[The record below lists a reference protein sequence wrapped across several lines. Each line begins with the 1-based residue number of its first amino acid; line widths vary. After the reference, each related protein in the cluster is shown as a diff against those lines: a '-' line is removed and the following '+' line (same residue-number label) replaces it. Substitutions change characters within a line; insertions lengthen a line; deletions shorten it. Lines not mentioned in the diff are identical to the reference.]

1 MAHQAAASGGDTR
14 LTKVFVGGLAWE
26 TSKEGVRGH
35 FERFGEILEAVVIAD
50 KGTGRSKGYGFV
62 TFREAEAAMRACL
75 DPYPVIDGR
84 RANCNLACLGV
95 QRSKAPQP
103 LPYLQP
109 YAAVG
114 HVHGGGNINTR
125 AMKAAIAAAGA
136 GGASFVDHGIQQG
149 IPAAAYNM
157 YGSSLLAGKGVVL
170 VKGGCM
176 LVDGT
181 LHISRTTATS
191 HWYSPYFSDYGYQP
205 LTYYQAYGG
214 LAGGA
219 QYQVFNG
226 GAATAG
232 TGGLAMADPTG
243 LYPYYQYGPAVST
256 AAAYSMMQ
264 YPQMYQYAAVGA
276 PQESSPTAVSGLH
289 QFIGAAAF
297 EPNTGGQAGGI
308 TLAQLTAPALPAP
321 APQYQYRLV
330 SPMPIATPDQK
341 KPLA

>member
-1 MAHQAAASGGDTR
+1 
-14 LTKVFVGGLAWE
+14 
-26 TSKEGVRGH
+26 
-35 FERFGEILEAVVIAD
+35 
-50 KGTGRSKGYGFV
+50 V

-125 AMKAAIAAAGA
+125 AMKAAIAAAG
-136 GGASFVDHGIQQG
+136 GGATASFVDHGIQQG

-157 YGSSLLAGKGVVL
+157 Y
-170 VKGGCM
+170 
-176 LVDGT
+176 
-181 LHISRTTATS
+181 
-191 HWYSPYFSDYGYQP
+191 SPYFSDYSYQP

-226 GAATAG
+226 GATTAP
-232 TGGLAMADPTG
+232 TAGLAMADPNG
-243 LYPYYQYGPAVST
+243 LYPYYQYAPAVSA
-256 AAAYSMMQ
+256 AAAYNMMQ

-276 PQESSPTAVSGLH
+276 PPESSPTAVSGLH
-289 QFIGAAAF
+289 QFIGATAF
-297 EPNTGGQAGGI
+297 EPSTGGQAGGM
-308 TLAQLTAPALPAP
+308 TLAQLTAPALPASAP
-321 APQYQYRLV
+321 QYPQYQYRLV

>member
-1 MAHQAAASGGDTR
+1 MSMAHQAAAGGGDTR
-14 LTKVFVGGLAWE
+14 LTKLFVGGLAWE

-125 AMKAAIAAAGA
+125 AMKAAIAAAG
-136 GGASFVDHGIQQG
+136 GGATASFVDHGIQQG

-157 YGSSLLAGKGVVL
+157 YG
-170 VKGGCM
+170 
-176 LVDGT
+176 
-181 LHISRTTATS
+181 
-191 HWYSPYFSDYGYQP
+191 YSPYFSDYSYQP

-226 GAATAG
+226 GATTAP
-232 TGGLAMADPTG
+232 TAGLAMADPNG
-243 LYPYYQYGPAVST
+243 LYPYYQYAPAVSA
-256 AAAYSMMQ
+256 AAAYNMMQ

-276 PQESSPTAVSGLH
+276 PPESSPTAVSGLH
-289 QFIGAAAF
+289 QFIGATAF
-297 EPNTGGQAGGI
+297 EPSTGGQAGGM
-308 TLAQLTAPALPAP
+308 TLAQLTAPALPASAP
-321 APQYQYRLV
+321 QYPQYQYRLV

>member
-1 MAHQAAASGGDTR
+1 MSMAHQAAAGGGDTR

-103 LPYLQP
+103 LSYLQP
-109 YAAVG
+109 YAVG

-125 AMKAAIAAAGA
+125 AMKAAIAATGGGA
-136 GGASFVDHGIQQG
+136 TASFVDHGIQQG

-157 YGSSLLAGKGVVL
+157 YG
-170 VKGGCM
+170 
-176 LVDGT
+176 
-181 LHISRTTATS
+181 
-191 HWYSPYFSDYGYQP
+191 YSPYFSDYSYQP

-226 GAATAG
+226 GATTAP
-232 TGGLAMADPTG
+232 TAGLAMADPNG
-243 LYPYYQYGPAVST
+243 LYPYYQYAPAVSA
-256 AAAYSMMQ
+256 AAAYNMMQ

-276 PQESSPTAVSGLH
+276 PPESSPTAVSGLH
-289 QFIGAAAF
+289 QFIGATAF
-297 EPNTGGQAGGI
+297 EPSTGGQAGGM
-308 TLAQLTAPALPAP
+308 TLAQLTAPALPASAP
-321 APQYQYRLV
+321 QYPQYQYRLV

>member
-1 MAHQAAASGGDTR
+1 MSMAHQAMAAGGGDTR
-14 LTKVFVGGLAWE
+14 MTKVFVGGLAWE

-109 YAAVG
+109 YAAAG
-114 HVHGGGNINTR
+114 PVHGGGNINTR
-125 AMKAAIAAAGA
+125 AMKAAIAGGGG

-157 YGSSLLAGKGVVL
+157 YG
-170 VKGGCM
+170 
-176 LVDGT
+176 
-181 LHISRTTATS
+181 
-191 HWYSPYFSDYGYQP
+191 YSPYFSDYGYQP

-226 GAATAG
+226 GATTAPPA
-232 TGGLAMADPTG
+232 GLAMADPTG
-243 LYPYYQYGPAVST
+243 LYPYCQYAPSVNA

-276 PQESSPTAVSGLH
+276 PPDSSPTAVSGLH

-297 EPNTGGQAGGI
+297 EPSTGNQAGGM
-308 TLAQLTAPALPAP
+308 TLAQLTAPALPAS
-321 APQYQYRLV
+321 APQYQYRLI

>member
-1 MAHQAAASGGDTR
+1 MSMAHQAAAAGGDTR
-14 LTKVFVGGLAWE
+14 LTKLFVGGLAWE

-95 QRSKAPQP
+95 QRSKAPQT

-109 YAAVG
+109 CAAVG

-125 AMKAAIAAAGA
+125 AMKAAIAAAGG

-149 IPAAAYNM
+149 VPAAAYNM
-157 YGSSLLAGKGVVL
+157 YG
-170 VKGGCM
+170 
-176 LVDGT
+176 
-181 LHISRTTATS
+181 
-191 HWYSPYFSDYGYQP
+191 YSPYFSDYSYQP

-226 GAATAG
+226 GATTAP
-232 TGGLAMADPTG
+232 TAGLAMADPTG
-243 LYPYYQYGPAVST
+243 LYPYYQYAPAVSA
-256 AAAYSMMQ
+256 AAAYNMMQ

-276 PQESSPTAVSGLH
+276 PPESSPTAVSGLH

-297 EPNTGGQAGGI
+297 EPHTGSQAGGM